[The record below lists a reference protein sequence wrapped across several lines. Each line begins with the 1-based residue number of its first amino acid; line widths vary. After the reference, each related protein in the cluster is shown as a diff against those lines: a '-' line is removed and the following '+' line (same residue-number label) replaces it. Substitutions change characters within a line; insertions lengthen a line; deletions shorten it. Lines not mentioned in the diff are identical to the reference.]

1 MCGLGAM
8 VETEGMVTGVA
19 AEGEEIQL
27 MAVSELAVLAY
38 GFDVSIHGGK

>member
-8 VETEGMVTGVA
+8 VETESMVAGVA

-27 MAVSELAVLAY
+27 VAVSKLAVLAD
-38 GFDVSIHGGK
+38 GFDVSVHGGV